1 MSKLLSRYCSL
12 LKILLAVVLVLMV
25 IMVFSN
31 VVLRYIFNS
40 GVAAFEEL
48 SRWLLVWLTFTGS
61 IIALYE
67 GSHLGTEIIVSRLPG
82 ILKRLATAI
91 AILMMLYATWL
102 LVAGGLVQT
111 QIYMKSMG
119 AASGLPIG
127 LMFIAGL
134 FFGFSAIVILLYK
147 LWQVITGKISTVT
160 ETGEAG
166 QETVIHVE

>member
-102 LVAGGLVQT
+102 LVDGGLVQI
-111 QIYMKSMG
+111 QI
-119 AASGLPIG
+119 ACPN
-127 LMFIAGL
+127 
-134 FFGFSAIVILLYK
+134 IL
-147 LWQVITGKISTVT
+147 
-160 ETGEAG
+160 
-166 QETVIHVE
+166 